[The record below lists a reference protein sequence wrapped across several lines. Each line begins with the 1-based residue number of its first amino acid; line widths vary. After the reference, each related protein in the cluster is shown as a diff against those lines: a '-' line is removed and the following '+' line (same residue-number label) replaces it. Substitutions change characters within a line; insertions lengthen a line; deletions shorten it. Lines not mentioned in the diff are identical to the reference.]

1 MAKTLKNVQTGQAR
15 AFYKMHALGNDYI
28 YFDCFFRR
36 ITNPSALA
44 VRLCDRRRSVGGDGV
59 ILIEK
64 SRAADAKMRI
74 FNADGS
80 EAETCGNGVRCV
92 GKFLHDF
99 KGLQKTLIYVET
111 GAGIVQLQLFLNDK
125 NQTQSVKVRLSA
137 PRFSPEKLPVTLP
150 PDGNG
155 KIVARPVRIGGKTFE
170 ITCVSM
176 GNPHCVTF
184 DKLSS
189 RDFERLAGQ
198 IETAAMFP
206 KRTNVEFVTINARS
220 DFSVRVHERGSGET
234 FACGTGACAVAA
246 AAIENGLADLDAEI
260 AVRMKGGVLT
270 VKITSDATYFTG
282 EARFC
287 YAGRILKD

>member
-1 MAKTLKNVQTGQAR
+1 MAKTLNKVQTGRAR
-15 AFYKMHALGNDYI
+15 TFYKMHALGNDYI
-28 YFDCFFRR
+28 YFNCLSKS
-36 ITNPSALA
+36 INNASALA

-64 SRAADAKMRI
+64 SDVADAKMRI

-80 EAETCGNGVRCV
+80 EAEFCGNGVRCV
-92 GKFLHDF
+92 GKFLHDI
-99 KGLQKTLIYVET
+99 KRLQKTSFSVET
-111 GAGIVQLQLFLNDK
+111 GAGIVRLQLKLNEK
-125 NQTQSVKVRLSA
+125 NFTQSVTVKTGA
-137 PRFSPEKLPVTLP
+137 PRFSPEKIPVFLP
-150 PDGNG
+150 PDHSG
-155 KIVARPVRIGGKTFE
+155 KIVARPVRIGEKKLNV
-170 ITCVSM
+170 TCVSM

-206 KRTNVEFVTINARS
+206 KRINVEFVTINARN

-270 VKITSDATYFTG
+270 VKITSDATYLTG
-282 EARFC
+282 EACFS
-287 YAGRILKD
+287 YAGRIYTE